1 MELYYHPRELPLYTV
16 QTHALYLNSRIGII
30 LIIIIIVT
38 LDVRCVIDEFKQLAN
53 VNSCLFVFAYV
64 NQMLS
69 YNIII
74 IARDHIVMRGITV
87 KTV

>member
-1 MELYYHPRELPLYTV
+1 MRSVYM
-16 QTHALYLNSRIGII
+16 YLNSRIDII
-30 LIIIIIVT
+30 LIIIIVT
-38 LDVRCVIDEFKQLAN
+38 LDVHCIIDEFKQLAN
-53 VNSCLFVFAYV
+53 VNSCLFVFTYA

-74 IARDHIVMRGITV
+74 IARDNIVMRGITV